1 MLAMKPLGQNLK
13 QFVSLWL
20 VVLLSAM
27 VALTFADVVGRRLF
41 NTSVFGANDLTEHLM
56 AMIIFCGLPLLTA
69 QRGHLSIDLLDPWLL
84 KGHWRAWHKLVD
96 VLIASVLGMIAQQFA
111 VDYPARLR
119 SLTLIGTHPGS
130 PWAIQA
136 AGPVLRLL
144 FNKAHMSVEESLRQ
158 MRPHTY
164 GPRTSDILFEE
175 DALVR
180 LANAPAARDYHAQLY
195 GLIYWSV
202 FPQLPKI
209 SASTLV
215 LHGGQDALIPPENG
229 RMIAARI
236 PGASLVEF
244 PSASHWLMTD
254 SSTDCIATIKQHL
267 KANRVSKPGLSP
279 NVAASI

>member
-84 KGHWRAWHKLVD
+84 KAHWRAWHKLVD

-254 SSTDCIATIKQHL
+254 SSTDCIAAIKQHL

>member
-84 KGHWRAWHKLVD
+84 KAHWRAWHKLVD

-130 PWAIQA
+130 P
-136 AGPVLRLL
+136 
-144 FNKAHMSVEESLRQ
+144 
-158 MRPHTY
+158 
-164 GPRTSDILFEE
+164 
-175 DALVR
+175 
-180 LANAPAARDYHAQLY
+180 
-195 GLIYWSV
+195 
-202 FPQLPKI
+202 
-209 SASTLV
+209 
-215 LHGGQDALIPPENG
+215 
-229 RMIAARI
+229 
-236 PGASLVEF
+236 
-244 PSASHWLMTD
+244 
-254 SSTDCIATIKQHL
+254 
-267 KANRVSKPGLSP
+267 
-279 NVAASI
+279 

>member
-69 QRGHLSIDLLDPWLL
+69 HRGHLSIDLLDPWLL
-84 KGHWRAWHKLVD
+84 KAQWRAWHKLVD

-254 SSTDCIATIKQHL
+254 SSTDCIAAIKQHL

>member
-1 MLAMKPLGQNLK
+1 MKPLGQNLK

-96 VLIASVLGMIAQQFA
+96 VLIASVLGMIAQQLA

-279 NVAASI
+279 NLAASI

>member
-1 MLAMKPLGQNLK
+1 MKPLGQNLK

-84 KGHWRAWHKLVD
+84 KAHWRAWHKLVD
-96 VLIASVLGMIAQQFA
+96 VLIASVLGMIAQQLA

>member
-1 MLAMKPLGQNLK
+1 MKPLGQNLK

-84 KGHWRAWHKLVD
+84 KAHWRAWHKLVD

-180 LANAPAARDYHAQLY
+180 LANASAARDYHAQLY

-202 FPQLPKI
+202 FPELPKI

-215 LHGGQDALIPPENG
+215 LHGGQDALIP
-229 RMIAARI
+229 RKT
-236 PGASLVEF
+236 GA
-244 PSASHWLMTD
+244 
-254 SSTDCIATIKQHL
+254 
-267 KANRVSKPGLSP
+267 
-279 NVAASI
+279 

>member
-1 MLAMKPLGQNLK
+1 
-13 QFVSLWL
+13 
-20 VVLLSAM
+20 
-27 VALTFADVVGRRLF
+27 
-41 NTSVFGANDLTEHLM
+41 
-56 AMIIFCGLPLLTA
+56 
-69 QRGHLSIDLLDPWLL
+69 
-84 KGHWRAWHKLVD
+84 
-96 VLIASVLGMIAQQFA
+96 
-111 VDYPARLR
+111 
-119 SLTLIGTHPGS
+119 
-130 PWAIQA
+130 
-136 AGPVLRLL
+136 VLRLL

-244 PSASHWLMTD
+244 PWASHWLMTD
-254 SSTDCIATIKQHL
+254 SSTDCIAAIKQHL